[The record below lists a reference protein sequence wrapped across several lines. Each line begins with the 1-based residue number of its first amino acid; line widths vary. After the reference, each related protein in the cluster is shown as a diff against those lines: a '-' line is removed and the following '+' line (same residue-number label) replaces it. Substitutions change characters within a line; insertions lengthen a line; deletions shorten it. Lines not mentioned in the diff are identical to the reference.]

1 MGTFYMS
8 ILCYEAMSACW
19 CGLGSWFE
27 LPVTLPL
34 SYNHKQLLH
43 MRTYCT
49 VCCINMLPQSYTR
62 QLPST
67 CCLNCVKVN
76 QKMVFINIMHA

>member
-43 MRTYCT
+43 NYAYVLHSLLFQHAVSVIHQAATKY
-49 VCCINMLPQSYTR
+49 MLSE
-62 QLPST
+62 LLKS
-67 CCLNCVKVN
+67 
-76 QKMVFINIMHA
+76 